1 MKEITGKTRILGII
15 GDPVE
20 HSLSPVMHNAAIAHL
35 NLDYIY
41 VPFPVKPTDLA
52 TALAGF
58 EAVGVV
64 GFNATIPHKQAI
76 IPLLQEVSPLAR
88 SVGAVNTVWRTPTG
102 WAGTNTDVEGFLA
115 PLLSIPRQWH
125 QIKAVVLGT
134 GGAARAVVAGCA
146 QLGCQEIIIV
156 GRNQEKVAAFV
167 ASWALSPLPVTITPH
182 NWEELPQIL
191 PQAGLLVNCTPV
203 GMHPH
208 IDASPVSADLI
219 QLLPPEAIVY
229 DLIYTPCPTQ
239 FLQLA
244 QEVGTTTI
252 DGLEMLVCQ
261 GAAGLKIWL
270 QRETVPVTVMRDA
283 LIQHLMR

>member
-41 VPFPVKPTDLA
+41 VPFPVKPKDLT

-58 EAVGVV
+58 EAVGVQ

-76 IPLLQEVSPLAR
+76 IPLLTEVSPLAR
-88 SVGAVNTVWRTPTG
+88 SVGAVNTIWRTPEG

-146 QLGCQEIIIV
+146 QLGCQEIIMV
-156 GRNQEKVAAFV
+156 GRNQEKLAAFV
-167 ASWALSPLPVTITPH
+167 ASWAHQAPPVPMTPVT
-182 NWEELPQIL
+182 WEELPQIL

-203 GMHPH
+203 GMYPH
-208 IDASPVSADLI
+208 IDAAPVSATSM
-219 QLLPPEAIVY
+219 QYLPPGAIVY

-244 QEVGTTTI
+244 QDVGATTI

-270 QRETVPVTVMRDA
+270 GRDTVPVTVMRDA
-283 LIQHLMR
+283 LIQRLMR